1 MSEPAIEPAPE
12 PSLAER
18 EVRALHT
25 LERLAAERVKSE
37 SDTERGFRH
46 RRDEEDRAYQANKS
60 RITSTARSDTT
71 ETKAKYQSVR
81 DSTSAKADAEAKA
94 LQAEYAEARRVVV
107 GKSNG
112 ARNSAKKKMEE
123 IKWQAL
129 AVFEAG
135 KDGAIKQFKLYESE
149 LHSTA
154 DLLDALKENAEPA
167 ASRVRRFAPTP
178 SDPVVPAET
187 PDRPI
192 EAVQA
197 LLASADEQL
206 AAVNKLFLPK
216 LLAPAAFVWP
226 FLLLAVGLAFALGPK
241 VGWGMAA
248 GISAGAGIAAG
259 VAAFIGLAGLARK
272 QVARVYPPFK
282 GSLDEADR
290 LLVVS
295 KQWTKTTLEKQ
306 KDEVEKKR
314 VLDAEEADARFAVN
328 VAELE
333 QRRDLALKK
342 TDGKYPPLI
351 QAVADRRDA
360 ALKEADEIYPRRV
373 EEIQDRFRREIAALD
388 EANHKAKA
396 ATDHAYA
403 AAWQAITD
411 HWRDGLATVAA
422 DADFVN
428 ATAARQHLDWHRT
441 DLDAWAPPTFA
452 PDGLQ
457 FGTLDLDLKSIPQGL
472 PADERLKAFGP
483 TRHDLPALTL
493 FPRKGSV
500 LIKAADAGKAEAV
513 NLLQTL
519 MLRYLT
525 SLPPGKVRFTIIDP
539 VGLGENFAAFM
550 HLADYSELLVTSR
563 IWTETPQIEQ
573 RLADISGHMENVIQ
587 KYLRNEFETIEE
599 YNIHAGEVA
608 EPFRVI
614 VVANFPANFSE
625 SAARRL
631 VSIATSGSRC
641 GVYTLISLDTKQTLP
656 TGVQLKDL
664 EPFCVNFT
672 WREGALRWQDREL
685 AKLPLTY
692 DAPPSQDRFSALL
705 HKVGELAKNANRVE
719 VPFEFIAPAREHYWT
734 ANSAR
739 GIDVP
744 LGRAGA
750 TKLQHLKLGKGTS
763 QHVLIAGKTGSGKS
777 TLLHALI
784 VNTALR
790 YSPDEVEMYLIDFKK
805 GVEFK
810 VYASFELPHARVI
823 AVESE
828 REFGLSVLQRLDVEL
843 KSRGDRFRDLGVQD
857 LGSYRDAD
865 GGKNPLPRILF
876 IVDEFQEFFVE
887 DDKIAQD
894 VALLLDRL
902 VRQGRAFGI
911 HVHLGSQSLGGAY
924 SLARSTIG
932 QMAVRIALQCSES
945 DASLILSE
953 ENSAARLLTRPGEA
967 IYNDQNGMVE
977 GNNFFQVVWLTD
989 ERREEYLREIHE
1001 LSVTRNRPPSSQI
1014 VFEGNLPAVAAK
1026 NHLIGGLLQ
1035 APGWPDSPKA
1045 DYAWLGE
1052 AIAIKDPTAAVF
1064 RPQSGSNLLIV
1075 GQNDEMALGIFE
1087 MAIYS
1092 LAAQHDPSG
1101 VGFYLFDAIPADSVL
1116 AGRLAKVKDVIPH
1129 AVHSTTQRELP
1140 SVIGAIAAEV
1150 ERRQKADEPDAPNL
1164 YLFILDL
1171 SRLRDFRKSDD
1182 EFGFGGY
1189 GAGPKADPPSK
1200 LFANVLREGP
1210 PVGVHT
1216 LVWCDSLNNL
1226 NRSFDRQGLKEF
1238 ELRVL
1243 FQMSANDSSTLI
1255 DGPTASRLGEN
1266 RALFL
1271 SEEEGR
1277 LEKFRPYGLAPA
1289 DWLDEVRDRLGRRD
1303 APPPIELPTVPPAAP
1318 AVSETADAG
1327 GFGAPFPD
1335 DTWPSTNP

>member
-1 MSEPAIEPAPE
+1 MSEPESE
-12 PSLAER
+12 PSLVDR
-18 EVRALHT
+18 EVRAVHA
-25 LERLAAERVKSE
+25 LERFAADRVKSE

-46 RRDEEDRAYQANKS
+46 RRDEDERAYQANKG
-60 RITSTARSDTT
+60 RVTTTARADTT

-81 DSTSAKADAEAKA
+81 DSIAAQADAQTTA
-94 LQAEYAEARRVVV
+94 LQSEYAEVKRVIV

-123 IKWQAL
+123 VKWQAL
-129 AVFEAG
+129 AIFEAG
-135 KDGAIKQFKLYESE
+135 KDEAIKKFKQRESE
-149 LHSTA
+149 VRLLA
-154 DLLDALKENAEPA
+154 DQIEALKE
-167 ASRVRRFAPTP
+167 ASTPTVRRVRRFAPKTVEP
-178 SDPVVPAET
+178 VAPLENSDQ
-187 PDRPI
+187 PI
-192 EAVQA
+192 EALTAVAATAQ
-197 LLASADEQL
+197 EQH
-206 AAVNKLFLPK
+206 AAVDRLFLPK
-216 LLAPAAFVWP
+216 ALALPALVPP
-226 FLLLAVGLAFALGPK
+226 FLLLAVGIAFLLGPK
-241 VGWGMAA
+241 VGWGLAA
-248 GISAGAGIAAG
+248 GIGVGAGVGAG
-259 VAAFIGLAGLARK
+259 VAVFLALASLARK
-272 QVARVYPPFK
+272 QVARLYPPFNA
-282 GSLDEADR
+282 SLDEADR
-290 LLVVS
+290 LINVS
-295 KQWTKTTLEKQ
+295 KQWTKTTLEQ
-306 KDEVEKKR
+306 DKDAVERKR
-314 VLDAEEADARFAVN
+314 VRDAEAADAKFAVV
-328 VAELE
+328 VAEIE
-333 QRRDLALKK
+333 Q
-342 TDGKYPPLI
+342 
-351 QAVADRRDA
+351 RRDA
-360 ALKEADEIYPRRV
+360 ALKEADAKFPPLIQGVADRRAAAVKEADDVYPRRL
-373 EEIQDRFRREIAALD
+373 EEIQQRFRREIAALD
-388 EANHKAKA
+388 EAVHQSKE
-396 ATDHAYA
+396 ATDREYA
-403 AAWQAITD
+403 DAWRAIRD
-411 HWRDGLATVAA
+411 HWSGGLAEVAG

-428 ATAARQHLDWHRT
+428 AAAARQHLDWHRA
-441 DLDAWAPPTFA
+441 DLDAWQPPTVA
-452 PDGLQ
+452 PAGLQ
-457 FGTLDLDLKSIPQGL
+457 FGMLNLDLKNIPQGM
-472 PADERLKAFGP
+472 PADARLQPFGP
-483 TRHDLPALTL
+483 TKHALPALTP

-539 VGLGENFAAFM
+539 IGLGENFAAFM

-573 RLADISGHMENVIQ
+573 RLADISAHMENVIQ
-587 KYLRNEFETIEE
+587 KYLRNEFETIED

-625 SAARRL
+625 TAARRL

-664 EPFCVNFT
+664 EPFCVNFQ

-692 DAPPSQDRFSALL
+692 DTPPPQDRFSALL

-719 VPFEFIAPAREHYWT
+719 VPFDFIAPTRENYWT

-810 VYASFELPHARVI
+810 VYAALELPHARVI

-828 REFGLSVLQRLDVEL
+828 REFGLSVLQRLDGEL
-843 KSRGDRFRDLGVQD
+843 KARGDRFRDLGVQD

-945 DASLILSE
+945 DAHLILSE

-989 ERREEYLREIHE
+989 ERREEYLHEIRA
-1001 LSVTRNRPPSSQI
+1001 LAASRNRPPASQI

-1026 NHLIGGLLQ
+1026 NLLMSDLLT
-1035 APGWPDSPKA
+1035 APGWPEPPKA
-1045 DYAWLGE
+1045 DYAWLGD
-1052 AIAIKDPTAAVF
+1052 AIAIKDPTSAVF

-1101 VGFYLFDAIPADSVL
+1101 VGFYLFDAIPADSAL
-1116 AGRLAKVKDVIPH
+1116 AGRFAKVKDVIPH
-1129 AVHSTTQRELP
+1129 AVHSSTQRDLP
-1140 SVIGAIAAEV
+1140 NVIGAIAAEV
-1150 ERRQKADEPDAPNL
+1150 ERRQKADEPNAPNL

-1171 SRLRDFRKSDD
+1171 SRLRDLRKSDD
-1182 EFGFGGY
+1182 DFGFSGGY
-1189 GAGPKADPPSK
+1189 GGGAKVDPPSK
-1200 LFANVLREGP
+1200 HFGNILRDGP

-1255 DGPTASRLGEN
+1255 DGPTASRLGAN

-1277 LEKFRPYGLAPA
+1277 LEKFRPYGLAPTE
-1289 DWLDEVRDRLGRRD
+1289 WLDEVRDRLGNRASP
-1303 APPPIELPTVPPAAP
+1303 APIDLPTIPPTAP

-1335 DTWPSTNP
+1335 DGWPSTNP